1 MKYIG
6 YWKSGNNNLMNIE
19 IKNKGIALITAMM
32 IVAIVGLVTTN
43 LLWESTLNTRKT
55 SSTLNRDQAI
65 QIAIGVEKWVTNLLK
80 QDSFSSEN
88 DHLNEFWARELPSLT
103 IDGGFIS
110 GRIHDLQGRFNLNN
124 LVNED
129 GSINQ
134 DQVDYFQRFL
144 TTLNINPTIANSVID
159 WIDDDQY
166 TTYPNGAEDD
176 FYTRMNPPY
185 RTANREFITISE
197 LLSIRSID
205 QVIFNQI
212 KPYISAIPEI
222 TKINVNTASHVILK
236 SLDDGITINDIERL
250 ENERLPSGFIDVA
263 TSFEPLID
271 NEYIYNI
278 SGNSDYFQLEL
289 LVNIDNISIIM
300 YSTIQRGS
308 GGNSSILSRSFGT
321 I

>member
-1 MKYIG
+1 
-6 YWKSGNNNLMNIE
+6 MNTYT
-19 IKNKGIALITAMM
+19 KNKGIALITAMM

-55 SSTLNRDQAI
+55 SSILNRDQAI
-65 QIAIGVEKWVTNLLK
+65 QIAIGVEKWVTSLLK

-88 DHLNEFWARELPSLT
+88 DHLNEFWARELPSLP
-103 IDGGFIS
+103 IDGGFIR
-110 GRIHDLQGRFNLNN
+110 GQIHDLQGRFNLNN
-124 LVNED
+124 LVNAD
-129 GSINQ
+129 GSVNQ

-144 TTLNINPTIANSVID
+144 SSLNINPTIANSVID
-159 WIDDDQY
+159 WIDVDQY

-185 RTANREFITISE
+185 RTANREMITISE

-205 QVIFNQI
+205 QEIFNRI

-222 TKINVNTASHVILK
+222 TKINVNTASHVVLK

-250 ENERLPSGFIDVA
+250 ENERLPSGFIDIA

-278 SGNSDYFQLEL
+278 SGNSNYFQLEL

-300 YSTIQRGS
+300 YSTIHRGS
-308 GGNSSILSRSFGT
+308 DGNSSILSRSFGT